1 MAVDRSKTTV
11 AAENEVRV
19 RRRSVGPL
27 LAVVVASVLAI
38 AACSDGGGDAADE
51 RAESVDAGAE
61 PDADTSDRDTSDPD
75 RSDRDS
81 SDEAASEGERAPSEG
96 GSDGGVPDPNFDYG
110 AVDYEAEPVDNAL
123 LGNRSNPSFP
133 PPLIEPALIRSGGV
147 PPDGIPPIDDPRFLP
162 VAEVDFVGDEEAVI
176 SVEVDG
182 EARAYP
188 IQILIW
194 HEIVNDEFGDVPV
207 TVTYCPL
214 CNSALAF
221 DRRVGSRTLD
231 FGTSGELYQSAL
243 VMYDRQTGSLWAHF
257 TGQGLVGHYAGAEL
271 AFVPAQTISFA
282 QFRDAHPEG
291 LVLTQETGAS
301 RPYGQNPYP
310 GYDFEDSD
318 PIGAF
323 FNGEIDRTL
332 LAKARIVGV
341 NDDGGSVAV
350 RLEDLAAQPVIPI
363 TEGGRNLVVFH
374 RSGLASALESGQV
387 AGGRDIGQT
396 GVFEAEAADGT
407 ALTFTAGG
415 DDFVDDQTGST
426 WNVVGQATGG
436 PLAGESLTAVTH
448 LDTFWFAWATYR
460 PDTAVIQP

>member
-1 MAVDRSKTTV
+1 MADDRPSPTD
-11 AAENEVRV
+11 AAAANEVRV
-19 RRRSVGPL
+19 RRRSIGPL
-27 LAVVVASVLAI
+27 LAAVVASVLVI
-38 AACSDGGGDAADE
+38 AACSNGGGDAAVDGAGS
-51 RAESVDAGAE
+51 AEADAE
-61 PDADTSDRDTSDPD
+61 PDSDTDTSDRDTSD
-75 RSDRDS
+75 RGT
-81 SDEAASEGERAPSEG
+81 SDEASSEAQPAPSLGDSEG
-96 GSDGGVPDPNFDYG
+96 GIPDPNFDYD

-123 LGNRSNPSFP
+123 LGNRSNPLFP
-133 PPLIEPALIRSGGV
+133 PPVIEPTLIRSGGV
-147 PPDGIPPIDDPRFLP
+147 PPDGIPPIDDPRFVP
-162 VAEVDFVGDEEAVI
+162 VADADFVGDEEAVI
-176 SVEVDG
+176 SVAVGG

-282 QFRDAHPEG
+282 QFRDAHPGG
-291 LVLTQETGAS
+291 LVLTRETGAS

-310 GYDFEDSD
+310 GYDFEGSD

-341 NDDGGSVAV
+341 NDDAGSVAV

-363 TEGGRNLVVFH
+363 TASGRNLVVFH
-374 RSGLASALESGQV
+374 RSGLASALESGEV
-387 AGGRDIGQT
+387 DGGRDIGQT

-407 ALTFTAGG
+407 ALTFTADG

-426 WNVVGQATGG
+426 WNVVGQAFDG

-448 LDTFWFAWATYR
+448 LDTFWFAWASYR
-460 PDTAVIQP
+460 PDTTVIQP